1 MSMTET
7 SSESAAARTNLSYVQ
22 WGGIFAG
29 ALIAG
34 AVSFVLLSFGSAIGL
49 AVAPL
54 APSWRTP
61 SVLLGGLSGIW
72 MLVIAVGAMAA
83 GGYVA
88 GRMRSTWHMT
98 HTDEVEFRDG
108 VHGLIVW
115 ALATTWGAILSAF
128 AAMTVLAGAAAGAAA
143 VDKDATPGAPVTV
156 AYEVDRLFRSNQGP
170 VVAPAEVR
178 EEAGRLLMTGMR
190 GPRFS
195 ADDRSQLIGLVVATA
210 RVTPEVAQARV
221 DQSITSVRHKVAAAR
236 HAAVILAFV
245 TAASLMAGAAA
256 AWQAACIGGRHRDN
270 AAPPS
275 LAWRLA
281 RARQADKVAGAVKS

>member
-1 MSMTET
+1 MSTIDT
-7 SSESAAARTNLSYVQ
+7 SSESAAATANLSYVQ
-22 WGGIFAG
+22 WGGILAG

-54 APSWRTP
+54 APTWRTP

-72 MLVIAVGAMAA
+72 ILVIAVGATAA
-83 GGYVA
+83 GGYIA
-88 GRMRSTWHMT
+88 GRMRSTWHVT

-115 ALATTWGAILSAF
+115 AIATTLGAILSAF
-128 AAMTVLAGAAAGAAA
+128 AALSVLAGAAAGAAA
-143 VDKDATPGAPVTV
+143 GDATAGAPVTV

-170 VVAPAEVR
+170 IVAPAEVR
-178 EEAGRLLMTGMR
+178 EEAGRLLTR
-190 GPRFS
+190 GTSGSSFN
-195 ADDRSQLIGLVVATA
+195 ADDRAQLIGLVVATA
-210 RVTPEVAQARV
+210 RVTPEAAQARV
-221 DQSITSVRHKVAAAR
+221 DQSITSVRRKVTAAR
-236 HAAVILAFV
+236 HAGVVLAFV
-245 TAASLMAGAAA
+245 TAASLMASAAA

-275 LAWRLA
+275 LAWRAA
-281 RARQADKVAGAVKS
+281 RAKQADKAAAKS